1 MVSLLKPLDLFRR
14 RPIAMTLA
22 TLVFLAALIL
32 IFARWW
38 ITTDSGR
45 DFVVSQIDGREVAGY
60 GRLSVRKLE
69 GDPLNEFTLGS
80 IEVRDGSGSWI
91 TITDLRIR
99 WAPMALLSRVVDLDT
114 VSVGEIIV
122 HRRPTRAERPETEGG
137 SWAIRLGRGTVAGL
151 ILEDGVAGP
160 QSASSVSARFIN
172 ERNGT
177 FETELALIP
186 LEGAGDRIDARILRN
201 RNGFFDVNIE
211 GTAPAGGAFAHLLD
225 LPEGSSAI
233 LTSSGAGDLSE
244 GLAEAKLAIDGTDK
258 AFLSAK
264 IEDKRV
270 EAGLRF
276 DASALP
282 LPEDLA
288 LLLGPEAEADL
299 VATLGDRTANFTIDA
314 RFAAG
319 TARLTG
325 NSPSNR
331 FALAGPAQLQ
341 ASLTTLE
348 PLWNVANAIIL
359 DGTLTHEGSTYRYS
373 GDAQLDVSEDSELP
387 FASAKGTVDVSYD
400 GGRIPF
406 RGEVNLIRPFTDNIT
421 IAETLGPG
429 VRLSGN
435 GIYDIPAR
443 RLIVNAAELAHKSG
457 TAQLLGE
464 SGFADRTLNLS
475 GRISQALS
483 ALPGGVSGN
492 ASGFVQAKGTFDN
505 LELGLNLD
513 LANLSVG
520 VDALKPLVDGSG
532 SARGILR
539 IGPDQG
545 TIQRLDLRL
554 RGFEGQLTGTLF
566 GSGAPDIR
574 LSGRQTVPVEMSGNS
589 VDLNTVNLRIAPDD
603 SGLRISGT
611 STGGEALISGRQ
623 VTNFSS
629 DVNLK
634 FLDGTVFGPVTL
646 SGVSNSQMA
655 SASFQLNRRPGLTRL
670 ANLKGKLADIAFS
683 GAADIGDDGAVDLDV
698 DAKATQL
705 KLAGLSFSTLHF
717 KGTGGRAA
725 GDLFSVGGE
734 FQAAGIVLT
743 PEYTLDS
750 ITGTIETTE
759 NGYLINGRLIDA
771 EVGAKSDV
779 RFAGLIKLGDVSTSG
794 TLSLDGSLLGIG
806 IATRRDIVWTLE
818 PAVTLD
824 ADLSVLGGRII
835 ARLQP
840 GVETASS
847 SIAIDNVSIA
857 PVLSAFGMPPIE
869 AMISGRVGG
878 SLFGKTPSGTVT
890 MVARS
895 PVSGLDTSLDL
906 RLNGTLNA
914 QALSLKGDATYGPE
928 LKLTAGVDLPVST
941 APGELVQLDQS
952 ASMLGRVNLD
962 GQLEAL
968 RLVAIAY
975 GHDIGGAITGAFDIS
990 GSLEAPRLKGNSHIS
1005 NGNYEYG
1012 PMGLRLADVALDAGI
1027 ENSLLEIR
1035 GSASGAGG
1043 GKLTF
1048 SGRLA
1053 EAEAG
1058 IEVQLSRLLVYD
1070 RAGDMARVSGNAK
1083 LNELADHRL
1092 LSGKL
1097 TIDQARFAIDN
1108 LSDSSIR
1115 TLNVRWSDD
1124 ENGHVR
1130 DPLLDKP
1137 IRMNIGVSA
1146 PRGIAFHGRGL
1157 ETDWGVNLTLT
1168 GSPDNMLLNGRA
1180 TLARGSL
1187 DLARRPFEFES
1198 GLITFDGPL
1207 DTARMAIVANRE
1219 VDGFSVRVDVGGAP
1233 ARPTIELSST
1243 PALPQD
1249 EILSRML
1256 FGRSSVDLTALEAA
1270 ELAASLARLSG
1281 NANGLNPIGA
1291 IQAGL
1296 GVDRLRLGVDNAGN
1310 TELGVGQYLA
1320 PDVYLEVTTQGGAGN
1335 SVEVEWQPR
1344 PQVSVSSETSSTGES
1359 RVSVRWKRDY

>member
-1 MVSLLKPLDLFRR
+1 MVSLQKPLHLFKRH
-14 RPIAMTLA
+14 PIAMTLA
-22 TLVFLAALIL
+22 TLVFLATLFL
-32 IFARWW
+32 VFARWW
-38 ITTDSGR
+38 IATDSGR
-45 DFVVSQIDGREVAGY
+45 DFVVSQIDGREVAGF

-69 GDPLNEFTLGS
+69 GDPLKEFTLDS
-80 IEVRDGSGSWI
+80 IEVRDVNGAWI
-91 TITDLRIR
+91 TITDLRMH

-114 VSVGEIIV
+114 VSAGEIIV
-122 HRRPTRAERPETEGG
+122 HRRPTRTARPETEGG
-137 SWAIRLGRGTVAGL
+137 SWAFRLGRGTVTRF

-201 RNGFFDVNIE
+201 RNGVFDVNVE
-211 GTAPAGGAFAHLLD
+211 GTAPAGGAFAHLLG

-244 GLAEAKLAIDGTDK
+244 GLAEARLAINGADK

-282 LPEDLA
+282 FPENLA

-299 VATLGDRTANFTIDA
+299 VATLGDRTASFTVDA

-319 TARLTG
+319 TAKLTG
-325 NSPSNR
+325 SSPSTR
-331 FALAGPAQLQ
+331 FALAGPAHLQ
-341 ASLTTLE
+341 AGLTTLE
-348 PLWNVANAIIL
+348 PFWNGANAIIL
-359 DGTLTHEGSTYRYS
+359 DGTLTQDGSIYRYS
-373 GDAQLDVSEDSELP
+373 GDAQLDMSKDSNLP
-387 FASAKGTVDVSYD
+387 FASAKGAVDVSYD
-400 GGRIPF
+400 DGHMPF
-406 RGEVNLIRPFTDNIT
+406 SGEITLIRPFADNIT
-421 IAETLGPG
+421 LAETVGSE

-443 RLIVNAAELAHKSG
+443 RLVVNAAELAHKSG

-464 SGFADRTLNLS
+464 SSFADRTLNVS

-483 ALPGGVSGN
+483 ALPSGISGN
-492 ASGFVQAKGTFDN
+492 ASGFVQAKGTFDD

-513 LANLSVG
+513 LANLSIG
-520 VDALKPLVDGSG
+520 VEALKPLVDGSG
-532 SARGILR
+532 SARGILH
-539 IGPDQG
+539 IKPDQG

-566 GSGAPDIR
+566 GPGSPDIR
-574 LSGRQTVPVEMSGNS
+574 LSGRQTVPIEMSGNS
-589 VDLNTVNLRIAPDD
+589 ADLSAVSLRIAPEDN
-603 SGLRISGT
+603 GLRISGT
-611 STGGEALISGRQ
+611 SAGGEAFISGRQ
-623 VTNFSS
+623 ITSLSS

-634 FLDGTVFGPVTL
+634 FLDRTVLGPITL
-646 SGVSNSQMA
+646 SGVSNRQMA
-655 SASFQLNRRPGLTRL
+655 SASFQLDRRHGLTRL
-670 ANLKGKLADIAFS
+670 TNLKGQLADIVFS
-683 GAADIGDDGAVDLDV
+683 GAADIGDDGAMDLDL
-698 DAKATQL
+698 DAEATQL

-717 KGTGGRAA
+717 KGTGGRTAN
-725 GDLFSVGGE
+725 DPFSVGGE
-734 FQAAGIVLT
+734 FRATGIALT

-750 ITGTIETTE
+750 ISGTIETTA
-759 NGYLINGRLIDA
+759 NGYRINGRLID
-771 EVGAKSDV
+771 EEEGAKSDV
-779 RFAGLIKLGDVSTSG
+779 RFAGIVKLDDESTSG
-794 TLSLDGSLLGIG
+794 TLSLDGSLLDIG
-806 IATRRDIVWTLE
+806 IATRRDIAWALE
-818 PAVTLD
+818 PTVTLD
-824 ADLSVLGGRII
+824 ADLSILGGRIN
-835 ARLQP
+835 ARLRP
-840 GVETASS
+840 GAETTSS
-847 SIAIDNVSIA
+847 SIAIDNLSIA
-857 PVLSAFGMPPIE
+857 PVLTAFGMPPVE
-869 AMISGRVGG
+869 AVISGRAGG
-878 SLFGKTPSGTVT
+878 NFFGETPSGTVAL
-890 MVARS
+890 VARS
-895 PVSGLDTSLDL
+895 PVSGLDTSIDL

-914 QALSLKGDATYGPE
+914 QALSLSGDATYGPE
-928 LKLTAGVDLPVST
+928 LKLTAGVDLPVRT
-941 APGELVQLDQS
+941 ATGDLVQLSRS
-952 ASMLGRVNLD
+952 APMQGRANLD
-962 GQLEAL
+962 GQLESL
-968 RLVAIAY
+968 RLIAIAY
-975 GHDIGGAITGAFDIS
+975 GHDIGGTITSAFDIS
-990 GSLEAPRLKGNSHIS
+990 GSLEAPRLKGNTRIS
-1005 NGNYEYG
+1005 NGSYEYG
-1012 PMGLRLADVALDAGI
+1012 AMGLRLNGLVLDAGI
-1027 ENSLLEIR
+1027 ENSLLEVK
-1035 GSASGAGG
+1035 GSASGAGN

-1048 SGRLA
+1048 NGRLA
-1053 EAEAG
+1053 EREAG
-1058 IEVQLSRLLVYD
+1058 VEVQLNRLLVYD

-1083 LNELADHRL
+1083 LEELKDHRL
-1092 LSGKL
+1092 LSGSL

-1108 LSDSSIR
+1108 LSDSNIR

-1124 ENGHVR
+1124 TNVSAH

-1157 ETDWGVNLTLT
+1157 ETDWGVNLTVT
-1168 GSPDNMLLNGRA
+1168 GSPDDMLLNGRA

-1187 DLARRPFEFES
+1187 ELARRPFEFER

-1207 DTARMAIVANRE
+1207 DTARMAIAANRE

-1233 ARPTIELSST
+1233 ARPIIELSST
-1243 PALPQD
+1243 PSLPKD

-1320 PDVYLEVTTQGGAGN
+1320 PDVYLEVTTQGAAGN